1 MGAKDII
8 LRPIDAKTA
17 NELVRRVHYSG
28 KIVNNSQIHIG
39 VFYGGKLEG
48 AMQFGPSLDKRKLQG
63 LVDGTLWNE
72 FIELN
77 RLAFTDNLPRNSE
90 SQGAF
95 RL

>member
-8 LRPIDAKTA
+8 LRPIDRDTA

-63 LVDGTLWNE
+63 LVDGHAVE
-72 FIELN
+72 
-77 RLAFTDNLPRNSE
+77 RVH
-90 SQGAF
+90 
-95 RL
+95 